1 MLEKIFK
8 STGDLLDKKLK
19 NGTVMVVIISCII
32 TMTGFL
38 NNSVN
43 ANLTANILVSKKQAI
58 SSSYIILNWKKYKII
73 LEEVK

>member
-32 TMTGFL
+32 TMTGFI

-58 SSSYIILNWKKYKII
+58 SSSYIILN
-73 LEEVK
+73 

>member
-8 STGDLLDKKLK
+8 STEELLDKKLR

-43 ANLTANILVSKKQAI
+43 ANLTANVLVSQKQTI
-58 SSSYIILNWKKYKII
+58 SSSYIVLN
-73 LEEVK
+73 

>member
-8 STGDLLDKKLK
+8 STEELLDKKLR

-43 ANLTANILVSKKQAI
+43 ANLTANVLVSQKQTI
-58 SSSYIILNWKKYKII
+58 SSSYIVLNWKKYKII

>member
-8 STGDLLDKKLK
+8 STEELLDKKLR

-43 ANLTANILVSKKQAI
+43 ANLTANVLVSQKQTI

-73 LEEVK
+73 LEEIK